1 MPKPGRPKASEVVL
15 PTPKTKKARIEAI
28 LETRQAASFS
38 DIARSVGSSR
48 EYVRKIAHDMK
59 FKRPIPAGHISIP
72 EAAVILRMTTMGV
85 RKAIKGGR
93 LKGVKVGYRLWV
105 DKQSVKDFKKL

>member
-59 FKRPIPAGHISIP
+59 FKRPIPAGHISVQ
-72 EAAVILRMTTMGV
+72 EAAVVLGMTTVGV

-93 LKGVKVGYRLWV
+93 LKGAKVGFRLWV
-105 DKQSVKDFKKL
+105 GEQSVKDFKKR